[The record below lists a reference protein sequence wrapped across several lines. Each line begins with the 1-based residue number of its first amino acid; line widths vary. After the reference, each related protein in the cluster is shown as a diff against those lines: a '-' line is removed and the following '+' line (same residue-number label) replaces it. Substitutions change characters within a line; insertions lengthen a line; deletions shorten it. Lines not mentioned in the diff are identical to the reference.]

1 MFDDI
6 HSFSSLSSYT
16 PLDSGGR
23 LIGTGLTVL
32 EVSGIATQN
41 AATISGYNNQLN
53 QFLSDFSS
61 ERTLLADKVANGL
74 TTDPNYTGARND
86 GVNLAW
92 KYEKA
97 DIEMGGSGSAN
108 WSKDEQQQIHERGTV
123 RGAEGHHQQ
132 NVANHPSEQAN
143 PDNIKFYKSREE
155 HLMEGHNGD
164 WRNSSD
170 AEMIDKNAM
179 LKSTNNRRV
188 LKVELAGLGTT
199 AAIGLGIGFTL
210 SAIASLAVT
219 GISAETISNA
229 LKSGA
234 IAGIESGIIAG
245 TGYLIG
251 LGTGNVLTNLGVDL
265 ATLSG
270 NLLNIGA
277 AGLLTIVAVA
287 GYQIIKLG
295 LEDNLD
301 SDTIKIVGRQ
311 ILGSASLLS
320 VSIIAQGIWGGTVGI
335 IISTSAGLLYY
346 AYNVGKSVQKAR
358 LESKIREYTIELYKP
373 SSFEIPRM
381 VEVFT

>member
-346 AYNVGKSVQKAR
+346 AYNVGKSAQKAR

>member
-1 MFDDI
+1 
-6 HSFSSLSSYT
+6 
-16 PLDSGGR
+16 
-23 LIGTGLTVL
+23 
-32 EVSGIATQN
+32 
-41 AATISGYNNQLN
+41 
-53 QFLSDFSS
+53 
-61 ERTLLADKVANGL
+61 
-74 TTDPNYTGARND
+74 
-86 GVNLAW
+86 
-92 KYEKA
+92 
-97 DIEMGGSGSAN
+97 
-108 WSKDEQQQIHERGTV
+108 
-123 RGAEGHHQQ
+123 
-132 NVANHPSEQAN
+132 
-143 PDNIKFYKSREE
+143 
-155 HLMEGHNGD
+155 MEGHNGD

-346 AYNVGKSVQKAR
+346 AYNVGKSAQKAR